1 MTAPRLIA
9 ASILALAFL
18 LPVSASAESVTFEL
32 QPRDTRVAFTL
43 GATLH
48 TVHGTLRA
56 RRGSVRFDPAT
67 GAAAGEIVL
76 DAASAETGNAS
87 RDRDMHAKI
96 LESARYPE
104 IVWRID
110 RVSGFPRGEARSA
123 RVTLEGSLAI
133 HGASHPLST
142 TAEVAVGAGRQV
154 QATAALEIPYVAW
167 GMPDPSTF
175 VLRVDKKVAVE
186 IRAAGRLTP

>member
-1 MTAPRLIA
+1 MTRPRVV
-9 ASILALAFL
+9 LALVAG
-18 LPVSASAESVTFEL
+18 SALAALAPAARAETFEL
-32 QPRDTRVAFTL
+32 QPQETRVAFTL

-67 GAAAGEIVL
+67 GAASGEIVL

-87 RDRDMHAKI
+87 RDRDMHGKI

-110 RVSGFPRGEARSA
+110 RVEGFPRGEAKGA
-123 RVTLEGSLAI
+123 RVTLRGSLAI

-142 TAEVAVGAGRQV
+142 TAEVAVGPDRRV
-154 QATAALEIPYVAW
+154 TATAAFAVPYVAW
-167 GMPDPSTF
+167 GMKDPSTF
-175 VLRVDKKVAVE
+175 VLRVDKEVGVLV
-186 IRAAGRLTP
+186 RTAGRLAP

>member
-1 MTAPRLIA
+1 MARPRT
-9 ASILALAFL
+9 ILALLAGSVL
-18 LPVSASAESVTFEL
+18 AALPAVAGAETFEL
-32 QPRDTRVAFTL
+32 QPRETHVAFTL

-56 RRGSVRFDPAT
+56 KRGSVRFDPAT
-67 GAAAGEIVL
+67 GAATGEIVL

-104 IVWRID
+104 IVWRIE
-110 RVSGFPRGEARSA
+110 RVSGFPRGEAKSA

-133 HGASHPLST
+133 HGASHPFSAM
-142 TAEVAVGAGRQV
+142 AEVAVGASRRV
-154 QATAALEIPYVAW
+154 TASAALEIPYVAW
-167 GMPDPSTF
+167 GMQDPSTF

-186 IRAAGRLTP
+186 IHAAGLLEP

>member
-1 MTAPRLIA
+1 MVRPQVV
-9 ASILALAFL
+9 LALLAG
-18 LPVSASAESVTFEL
+18 SALAALSTVAGAETFEL
-32 QPRDTRVAFTL
+32 QPQETHVAFTL

-67 GAAAGEIVL
+67 GAASGEIVL

-87 RDRDMHAKI
+87 RDRDMHGKI

-110 RVSGFPRGEARSA
+110 RVLGFPRGEARSA
-123 RVTLEGSLAI
+123 RVTLQGSLAI
-133 HGASHPLST
+133 HGASRPLST
-142 TAEVAVGAGRQV
+142 TAEVAVGADRRV
-154 QATAALEIPYVAW
+154 TATATFKVPYVAW
-167 GMPDPSTF
+167 GMKDPSTF
-175 VLRVDKKVAVE
+175 VLRVDKEVGVE
-186 IRAAGRLTP
+186 VRAAGRLAP

>member
-1 MTAPRLIA
+1 MARLRTVLA
-9 ASILALAFL
+9 LLAGSALALAA
-18 LPVSASAESVTFEL
+18 LPGLAETFEL
-32 QPRDTRVAFTL
+32 QPQETRVAFTL

-67 GAAAGEIVL
+67 GAASGEIVL

-87 RDRDMHAKI
+87 RDRDMHGKI

-110 RVSGFPRGEARSA
+110 RVDGFPRGEARSA
-123 RVTLEGSLAI
+123 RVTLQGSLSI
-133 HGASHPLST
+133 HGASHPLTT
-142 TAEVAVGAGRQV
+142 TAEVAVGADRRV
-154 QATAALEIPYVAW
+154 TATAAFKIPYVAW
-167 GMPDPSTF
+167 GMKDPSTF
-175 VLRVDKKVAVE
+175 VLRVDKEVGVE
-186 IRAAGRLTP
+186 VRAAGRLAP